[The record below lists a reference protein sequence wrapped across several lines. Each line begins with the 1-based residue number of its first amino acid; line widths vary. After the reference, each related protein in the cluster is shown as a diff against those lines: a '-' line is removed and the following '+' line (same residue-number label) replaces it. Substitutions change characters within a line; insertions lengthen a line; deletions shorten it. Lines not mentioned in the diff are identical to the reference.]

1 MMYNMKI
8 VADSTADTTCLED
21 FAFSSV
27 PLKIITAEKEYVDD
41 TLVDV
46 EGMVSDLS
54 SYKGKSSTSCP
65 NPEDWLTSFEDY
77 ENIFCVTITKELSG
91 SYNAAMIAKNI
102 YEEQHPGRKVF
113 VINSLSAGPEL
124 KLIIEKLAFYIRQ
137 GFNFEKICCEIQEY
151 QKTTAL
157 LFVLSSMK
165 NLANNG
171 RVSPLVAKTVGL
183 LGIRIVGKAS
193 DKGDLQPLDKCRG
206 EEKALDTVVLLMQGS
221 GFKTGKVRIAHCFNQ
236 QAAEQL
242 KDKIQAIAEDVSIEI
257 YPCGALCSFYAEK
270 GGLLIG
276 FEKN

>member
-1 MMYNMKI
+1 
-8 VADSTADTTCLED
+8 
-21 FAFSSV
+21 
-27 PLKIITAEKEYVDD
+27 
-41 TLVDV
+41 
-46 EGMVSDLS
+46 
-54 SYKGKSSTSCP
+54 
-65 NPEDWLTSFEDY
+65 
-77 ENIFCVTITKELSG
+77 
-91 SYNAAMIAKNI
+91 
-102 YEEQHPGRKVF
+102 
-113 VINSLSAGPEL
+113 
-124 KLIIEKLAFYIRQ
+124 
-137 GFNFEKICCEIQEY
+137 
-151 QKTTAL
+151 
-157 LFVLSSMK
+157 MK

-206 EEKALDTVVLLMQGS
+206 EEKAMDTVVLRMQES

-276 FEKN
+276 FETE